1 MRIIPLTL
9 LLTTISLTF
18 NAQKSALKLPAKATA
33 YPVKVPT
40 PTLMKDPIKKL
51 VWSDEFNITGH
62 PDTTKWAY
70 NIGTG
75 NNGWGNNEL
84 EYYTNSNNNAR
95 VENGNL
101 IIEARKENLGGQNY
115 TSARMLTQGKADW
128 TYGRFEI
135 RAKLPAGVGS
145 WPAIWMLGSN
155 IDQVGWPACGEID
168 IMEHVGKSLNEI
180 HWSAHS
186 KLYNWPKGTQKTAK
200 AFINDVTAS
209 FHVYT
214 LDWSKKEM
222 KFYVDNVLYLTVENE
237 NKSDEYY
244 PFVAPQFLLLNLAV
258 GGGFGGPKV
267 DDSIFPIRM
276 EVDYVRVYQ

>member
-1 MRIIPLTL
+1 MLTS
-9 LLTTISLTF
+9 ISLAF
-18 NAQKSALKLPAKATA
+18 NVQKQALKFPSIGPTYSNSQPKPL
-33 YPVKVPT
+33 VKDST
-40 PTLMKDPIKKL
+40 KKL
-51 VWSDEFNITGH
+51 VWADEFNTPGH
-62 PDTTKWAY
+62 PDTAKWAY

-84 EYYTNSNNNAR
+84 EYYTNSDSNAR

-101 IIEARKENLGGQNY
+101 IIEARKENVGGKNY
-115 TSARMLTQGKADW
+115 TSARMLTQGKFDW

-155 IDQVGWPACGEID
+155 IDKVGWPACGEID

-200 AFINDVTAS
+200 AILNNVTTS
-209 FHVYT
+209 FHVYK
-214 LDWSKKEM
+214 LDWSKEAM
-222 KFYVDNVLYLTVENE
+222 KFYVDNVLYLTVKNE
-237 NKSDEYY
+237 NKSIEYY
-244 PFVAPQFLLLNLAV
+244 PFEAPQFLLLNLAV

>member
-1 MRIIPLTL
+1 MRIVPLTL
-9 LLTTISLTF
+9 LLTSISLTF
-18 NAQKSALKLPAKATA
+18 DAQKSALKLPAEAPA
-33 YPVKVPT
+33 YPVT
-40 PTLMKDPIKKL
+40 FPTLLVKNTTKKL
-51 VWSDEFNITGH
+51 VWSDEFNKPGH

-84 EYYTNSNNNAR
+84 EYYTNSENNAR
-95 VENGNL
+95 VDNGNL
-101 IIEARKENLGGQNY
+101 IIEARKENVGGQNY
-115 TSARMLTQGKADW
+115 TSARMLTKGKADW

-135 RAKLPAGVGS
+135 RAKLPAGLGS

-200 AFINDVTAS
+200 AFISDVTAS

>member
-1 MRIIPLTL
+1 MRIVPLTL
-9 LLTTISLTF
+9 LLTSISLTF
-18 NAQKSALKLPAKATA
+18 DAQKSALKLPAEAPA
-33 YPVKVPT
+33 YPVT
-40 PTLMKDPIKKL
+40 FPTLLVKNTTKKL
-51 VWSDEFNITGH
+51 VWSDEFNKPGH

-84 EYYTNSNNNAR
+84 EYYTNSENNAR
-95 VENGNL
+95 VDNGNL
-101 IIEARKENLGGQNY
+101 IIEARKENVGGQNY
-115 TSARMLTQGKADW
+115 TSARMLTKGKADW

-135 RAKLPAGVGS
+135 RAKLPAGLGS

-200 AFINDVTAS
+200 AYISDVTAS

>member
-1 MRIIPLTL
+1 MRIAPLTL
-9 LLTTISLTF
+9 LLTSISLTF
-18 NAQKSALKLPAKATA
+18 NAQKQALKLPGKAPI
-33 YPVKVPT
+33 YPVTVHST
-40 PTLMKDPIKKL
+40 IINDTTKKL
-51 VWSDEFNITGH
+51 VWADEFNTPGH
-62 PDTTKWAY
+62 PDTSKWAY

-84 EYYTNSNNNAR
+84 EYYTNSDNNAR
-95 VENGNL
+95 VENGKL
-101 IIEARKENLGGQNY
+101 IIEARKENVGGKNY
-115 TSARMLTQGKADW
+115 SSARMLTQGKADW

-135 RAKLPAGVGS
+135 RAKLPAGLGS

-155 IDQVGWPACGEID
+155 IDKVGWPACGEID

-200 AFINDVTAS
+200 AFINDVTTS

-214 LDWSKKEM
+214 LDWSKKAM

-237 NKSDEYY
+237 DKSDEYY

-276 EVDYVRVYQ
+276 IVDYVRVYQ

>member
-1 MRIIPLTL
+1 MRILPLTL
-9 LLTTISLTF
+9 LFTSISLAF
-18 NAQKSALKLPAKATA
+18 NSQKQALMLPSEGPA
-33 YPVKVPT
+33 YSTTQPRPLV
-40 PTLMKDPIKKL
+40 KDPTKKL
-51 VWSDEFNITGH
+51 VWADEFNIPGH

-84 EYYTNSNNNAR
+84 EYYTNSDSNAR

-101 IIEARKENLGGQNY
+101 IIEARKESMGGKNY
-115 TSARMLTQGKADW
+115 TSARMLTQGKFDW
-128 TYGRFEI
+128 TYGQFEI

-155 IDQVGWPACGEID
+155 INQVGWPACGEID

-200 AFINDVTAS
+200 AILNNVTTS
-209 FHVYT
+209 FHVYK
-214 LDWSKKEM
+214 LDWSKEAM
-222 KFYVDNVLYLTVENE
+222 KFYVDNVLYLTVKNE
-237 NKSDEYY
+237 NKSIEYY